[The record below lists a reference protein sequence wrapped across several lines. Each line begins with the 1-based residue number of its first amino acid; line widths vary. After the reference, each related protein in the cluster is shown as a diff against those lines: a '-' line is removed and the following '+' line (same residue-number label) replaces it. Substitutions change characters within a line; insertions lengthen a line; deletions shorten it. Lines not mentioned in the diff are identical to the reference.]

1 MASTDDRQT
10 TSTDVDAFVKGI
22 ARGFAGALLFS
33 IPMLMTME
41 MWFLGFYMSRERLL
55 LLLVLN
61 MPLLLVLSHRI
72 GFEHTTTWAQS
83 ARDAIV
89 AYGMGILASAAILVL
104 LGVITVHM
112 PADQWIGMVAVQAVP
127 ASIGAMLGRS
137 QLSMSD
143 DDDEDE
149 ESEDAREQKPGT
161 SYAIEL
167 FMMAVGALFLSLN
180 LAPTEEM
187 IVLAY
192 KMTPWHALALAL
204 VSILLMHGFVYALA
218 FRGGHTLRENEPRWY
233 AFILFT
239 LPGYALALAVSLY
252 ALWTFERLDGMAA
265 VECLLVV
272 IVLAFPAAIGA
283 AAARLIL

>member
-1 MASTDDRQT
+1 MASTDDRQA
-10 TSTDVDAFVKGI
+10 TSTDIDAFVRGV

-33 IPMLMTME
+33 VPMLMTME

-55 LLLVLN
+55 LLLILN
-61 MPLLLVLSHRI
+61 MPLLLLLSHRI
-72 GFEHTTTWAQS
+72 GFERTTTWAQS

-89 AYGMGILASAAILVL
+89 AYGMGILASAAILIL
-104 LGVITVHM
+104 LGVITIDM
-112 PADQWIGMVAVQAVP
+112 PLDQWIGMVAVQAVP

-143 DDDEDE
+143 DDDET
-149 ESEDAREQKPGT
+149 EDAQDEKPGT
-161 SYAIEL
+161 AYGTEL

-192 KMTPWHALALAL
+192 KMTPWHALALTA

-218 FRGGHTLRENEPRWY
+218 FRGGHSVQTDGSRWH
-233 AFILFT
+233 AFIRFT
-239 LPGYALALAVSLY
+239 LPGYVVALAVSLY
-252 ALWTFERLDGMAA
+252 ALWTFERLDGMAT
-265 VECLLVV
+265 VEALLVV